1 MAMLDVPGVLR
12 GRRWSVRVERVRFE
26 VVFRNIPARAHVG
39 LWNYSSRSYRWSVG
53 APTLYA
59 STDAVVC
66 LAERVKQTLA
76 RPLQVELGYAEIDL
90 QLGANLAAAG
100 ALPVQ
105 LPDVLSADYVV
116 PQRIGMMLHKVGISA
131 LVVPAAIGEVAA
143 LFPRIEVTNTTSTL
157 TGVHEIPSSGT
168 NVVVFRDRLAAQD
181 RITFDVRPRE
191 RLIIRGLRK

>member
-1 MAMLDVPGVLR
+1 
-12 GRRWSVRVERVRFE
+12 
-26 VVFRNIPARAHVG
+26 
-39 LWNYSSRSYRWSVG
+39 
-53 APTLYA
+53 
-59 STDAVVC
+59 
-66 LAERVKQTLA
+66 
-76 RPLQVELGYAEIDL
+76 
-90 QLGANLAAAG
+90 
-100 ALPVQ
+100 
-105 LPDVLSADYVV
+105 V